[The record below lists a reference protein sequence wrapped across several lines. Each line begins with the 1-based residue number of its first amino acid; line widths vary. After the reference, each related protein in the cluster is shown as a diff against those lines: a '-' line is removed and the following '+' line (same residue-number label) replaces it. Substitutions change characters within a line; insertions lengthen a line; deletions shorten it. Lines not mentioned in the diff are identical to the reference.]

1 MRKIIWAFCLSM
13 ALCGLKAQTLPLN
26 TDLLKALKTAYNKG
40 DKSADKTMGIYKKA
54 AEKAVNAKAPTV
66 RTKRVAP
73 SNDPR
78 DYVSLSRYWW
88 PDSTKADGLPYVR
101 RDGEVNPEIH
111 DYAASKAAGK
121 MANGVEALAVM
132 YYVTGDTL
140 YASHCTRYL
149 RAWFTDL
156 KTGMNPNMTYAQI
169 IPGRSV
175 LRGTGVLDAHGI
187 CRALCMSSLLD
198 GYKGWT
204 SDDRRQLRAWGEAF
218 LYWIEHSTQGQK
230 EHAAKNNHGLWFD
243 VTHMELLAFLG
254 YPEEVRRVA
263 TDDLLGKLD
272 VQIAADGS
280 LPEELART
288 LSLHY
293 STYVMEAIVDAA
305 NLAKGAGMNLWQTPT
320 RSGKHIGQ
328 IVDYLLPYYKKPQQ
342 WQYRQISPFKQE
354 RATVVLYEAGE
365 GCKNDKYLKLARQI
379 GMKDNTKLSNALYH
393 QLTPNN

>member
-1 MRKIIWAFCLSM
+1 
-13 ALCGLKAQTLPLN
+13 
-26 TDLLKALKTAYNKG
+26 
-40 DKSADKTMGIYKKA
+40 
-54 AEKAVNAKAPTV
+54 
-66 RTKRVAP
+66 
-73 SNDPR
+73 
-78 DYVSLSRYWW
+78 
-88 PDSTKADGLPYVR
+88 
-101 RDGEVNPEIH
+101 
-111 DYAASKAAGK
+111 
-121 MANGVEALAVM
+121 
-132 YYVTGDTL
+132 
-140 YASHCTRYL
+140 
-149 RAWFTDL
+149 
-156 KTGMNPNMTYAQI
+156 
-169 IPGRSV
+169 
-175 LRGTGVLDAHGI
+175 
-187 CRALCMSSLLD
+187 MSSLLD

-204 SDDRRQLRAWGEAF
+204 SDDRKQLRAWGEAF

-230 EHAAKNNHGLWFD
+230 ERVAKNNHGLWFD

-293 STYVMEAIVDAA
+293 STYVLEAIVDAA
-305 NLAKGAGMNLWQTPT
+305 NLAKGVGMNLWQTPT
-320 RSGKHIGQ
+320 CSGKHISQ
-328 IVDYLLPYYKKPQQ
+328 IVDFLLPYYEDPQQ

-393 QLTPNN
+393 QLTSNN